1 MDIPTLIAYVG
12 IILALIWAGYER
24 VRAGRNKNAQ
34 YVESLAEAAHDLVK
48 TYREQVQ
55 DLHKSVEDLQTRLA
69 RLEQQLE
76 NFGCLKA
83 PDCPLREWVRQNVNR

>member
-34 YVESLAEAAHDLVK
+34 YLRLLTIWLRHTANRSKICTNQWKIYRQGWLA
-48 TYREQVQ
+48 
-55 DLHKSVEDLQTRLA
+55 
-69 RLEQQLE
+69 
-76 NFGCLKA
+76 
-83 PDCPLREWVRQNVNR
+83 